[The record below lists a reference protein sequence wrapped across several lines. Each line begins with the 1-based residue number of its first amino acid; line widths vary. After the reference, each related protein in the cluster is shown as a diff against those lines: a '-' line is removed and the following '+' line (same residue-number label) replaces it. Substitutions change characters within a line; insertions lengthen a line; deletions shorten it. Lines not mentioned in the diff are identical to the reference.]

1 MGKKV
6 FEDRRVDR
14 NLELLR
20 KDNSRVLICNT
31 PEAKMF
37 AELIPN
43 VDKVYRFLRG
53 NVGNEKV
60 DLEYFDSKRREIL
73 SLAEKLNSFIQE
85 ISNEKELSNINK
97 INIEKR

>member
-1 MGKKV
+1 MSKKT
-6 FEDRRVDR
+6 FEDKRVDR
-14 NLELLR
+14 NLELLK

-43 VDKVYRFLRG
+43 IDKAYRFLRG

-60 DLEYFDSKRREIL
+60 DLEYFDSKRKGIL
-73 SLAEKLNSFIQE
+73 VFAEQLNSFIQE
-85 ISNEKELSNINK
+85 ISNEKELNNINK
-97 INIEKR
+97 ITIEKR